1 LPLSSAKIRDIL
13 ENALKTNWRLTAAW
27 GGAVLAL
34 DLGTKAAARNFLN
47 AWESRPVIDG
57 LFHLVLAHNTGA
69 AFSLLAGE
77 GGPGQSLKMTALAAL
92 ALLPF
97 LYFFIQAAPGDRS
110 RLAAL
115 GLILGGA
122 LGNIHDRLRW
132 GAVVDFLDFQWRGHH
147 WPAFNLADLAIC
159 LGVGLLG
166 LGVWRGRP
174 AKAEGRG

>member
-1 LPLSSAKIRDIL
+1 MKRIAL

-27 GGAVLAL
+27 GGATLTL
-34 DLGTKAAARNFLN
+34 DLLTKAAARKFLP
-47 AWESRPVIDG
+47 AWAPRPVIDG
-57 LFHLVLAHNTGA
+57 FFNLVLAHNTGA

-77 GGPGQSLKMTALAAL
+77 EGPGQGLKMTALAAL

-122 LGNIHDRLRW
+122 VGNIHDRLRW
-132 GAVVDFLDFQWRGHH
+132 GAVVDFLDFHWRGFH

-159 LGVGLLG
+159 LGAGLLG
-166 LGVWRGRP
+166 IGVWRGRP
-174 AKAEGRG
+174 APPEGR

>member
-1 LPLSSAKIRDIL
+1 VPRAFAKIQASL
-13 ENALKTNWRLTAAW
+13 ENALKANWRPTAAW
-27 GGAVLAL
+27 GGAALTL
-34 DLGTKAAARNFLN
+34 DLATKAAARNFLDV
-47 AWESRPVIDG
+47 WEPRPVIDG
-57 LFHLVLAHNTGA
+57 FFHLVLAHNTGA

-77 GGPGQSLKMTALAAL
+77 GGPGQGLKMTALSTL

-159 LGVGLLG
+159 LGAGLLG
-166 LGVWRGRP
+166 LGVWRSRP
-174 AKAEGRG
+174 APPEGRG

>member
-1 LPLSSAKIRDIL
+1 VPLASAKIRDVL
-13 ENALKTNWRLTAAW
+13 ENAIKTNWRVTAAW

-34 DLGTKAAARNFLN
+34 DLGTKAAVLKYLDD
-47 AWESRPVIDG
+47 WEPRPVIDG
-57 LFHLVLAHNTGA
+57 FFHLILRHNTGLV
-69 AFSLLAGE
+69 FSLLAGE
-77 GGPGQSLKMTALAAL
+77 GGWRQILMTALAVL
-92 ALLPF
+92 AILAF
-97 LYFFIQAAPGDRS
+97 LYFFIQTGLGDRN

-159 LGVGLLG
+159 LGAGLLG

-174 AKAEGRG
+174 AKTEGLG